1 MSLVLD
7 EQPNEVAKKLMGRDY
22 VSFSSISA
30 YQSCPL
36 KFHYRYVL
44 GIPEK
49 TVSSSL
55 VFGSA
60 IHQCAEL
67 HFRELMAGNP
77 APDLDALLYE
87 YQSAWLGRDLDTIKF
102 GKGEDLST
110 LSALAERVLVAFMES
125 SLATP
130 EGNIV
135 GVEEELRGPVA
146 EDCPDVLGFVDLMVD
161 AGDALEVI
169 DLKTSRSR
177 WTQNQADNS
186 SEQLLLY
193 SILAQEL
200 MPDKPVRLKFLV
212 VTKTKTPVVEGYT
225 VTCDPSR
232 VKRTKRVLQRTWQA
246 IKTVKPYPAPSM
258 MNCGGCAFREQC
270 RQWCG

>member
-87 YQSAWLGRDLDTIKF
+87 YQSAWLGRDIKF
-102 GKGEDLST
+102 AKGEDVST
-110 LSALAERVLVAFMES
+110 LSVLAERVLIALMAS
-125 SLATP
+125 PLATP
-130 EGNIV
+130 AGNIV

-146 EDCPDVLGFVDLMVD
+146 ADCPDVLGFVDLMVD
-161 AGDALEVI
+161 EGDALVI
-169 DLKTSRSR
+169 TDLKTSRSR

-186 SEQLLLY
+186 GEQLLLY
-193 SILAQEL
+193 SVLAQEL

-212 VTKTKTPVVEGYT
+212 VTKTKVPTVEAFS
-225 VTCDPSR
+225 VACDPAR
-232 VKRTKRVLQRTWQA
+232 VKRTKRVLQRTWKA
-246 IKTVKPYPAPSM
+246 IKAGQTYPAPSM
-258 MNCGGCAFREQC
+258 MTCGGCAFREQC

>member
-7 EQPNEVAKKLMGRDY
+7 VHPNEVAMKLMSRDY
-22 VSFSSISA
+22 ISYSCISA

-36 KFHYRYVL
+36 KWSYRYVL
-44 GIPEK
+44 GIPET

-55 VFGSA
+55 AFGSA

-67 HFRELMAGNP
+67 HFRELMAGNA
-77 APDLDALLYE
+77 APDLDMLLYE
-87 YQSAWLGRDLDTIKF
+87 YHAAWLGRDLDTIKF
-102 GKGEDLST
+102 GKGEDVNT

-125 SLATP
+125 PLATP
-130 EGNIV
+130 AGNIV

-146 EDCPDVLGFVDLMVD
+146 EDCPDLLARIDLMVD

-186 SEQLLLY
+186 GEQLLLY
-193 SILAQEL
+193 SVLAQEL
-200 MPDKPVRLKFLV
+200 MPEKPVRLKFLV
-212 VTKTKTPVVEGYT
+212 VTKTKVPVVEAYS
-225 VTCDPSR
+225 VTCDPAR
-232 VKRTKRVLQRTWQA
+232 VERTRRVLRRTWQA
-246 IKTVKPYPAPSM
+246 ICAGRPYPAPSPM
-258 MNCGGCAFREQC
+258 SCGGCSFREPC
-270 RQWCG
+270 RQWQG

>member
-7 EQPNEVAKKLMGRDY
+7 EHPNEVAKKLIGRDY
-22 VSFSSISA
+22 ISFSSISA

-87 YQSAWLGRDLDTIKF
+87 YQSAWLGRDLDNIRF

-125 SLATP
+125 PLATP

-135 GVEEELRGPVA
+135 GVEEELKGPVA
-146 EDCPDVLGFVDLMVD
+146 EDCPDLLGFVDLMVD

-186 SEQLLLY
+186 GEQLLLY
-193 SILAQEL
+193 SVLAQEL
-200 MPDKPVRLKFLV
+200 MPGKPVRLKFLV
-212 VTKTKTPVVEGYT
+212 VTKTKVPVVEAFS
-225 VTCDPSR
+225 VTCAPDR
-232 VKRTKRVLQRTWQA
+232 IKRTKRVLQRTWQA

-258 MNCGGCAFREQC
+258 MTCGGCAFREQC